1 MPKVFKDEQ
10 RRERDIRDTL
20 IGILTVADPSYLHK
34 VDLAQF
40 EQGLI
45 DEVHFLVPCDE
56 EEMQQIE
63 HYVHHHGSE
72 LYQLVRQGTQL
83 L

>member
-10 RRERDIRDTL
+10 CRERDIRETL
-20 IGILTVADPSYLHK
+20 ISILAVADPAYLSK
-34 VDLAQF
+34 VNLVQF

-63 HYVHHHGSE
+63 HYVPQHGSE
-72 LYQLVRQGTQL
+72 LYQMARRGAQL